1 MLFSSTL
8 FLFAFL
14 PVILTASFLIRGTK
28 KQNALLLGA
37 SLIFYAWGEQ
47 LYVSVLL
54 ASILANYLFGLWIAN
69 RQSRQ
74 NDRIALSIAV
84 SANLVLLGIFKYANF
99 TINNLDDLLEPLG
112 FGGLSL
118 APIHLPIG
126 ISFFTFQAITYVVD
140 IHRREAEVQRA
151 PSRVALYIA
160 LFPQL
165 IAGPIVRY
173 RQIAEQL
180 GERKARLEDVAE
192 GLRRFVIGLS
202 KKVLIA
208 NTLAVPVDQIFDIP
222 IDQLETS
229 VAWLGLTC
237 FAFQIYFDFS
247 GYSDMAIGLGRCF
260 GFTFP
265 ENFNWP
271 YTSRSLRE
279 FWRRWHMTLS
289 AFFRD
294 YVYIPLGGNR
304 LGSSRTAFNLF
315 AVFLLCGLWHGA
327 AWTFVIWGLVHG
339 FFLALERTAF
349 GKWLDRFPAPVQQAY
364 TLLVVLG
371 AWIFFRADNVE
382 QALQY
387 AGILSGWTHSAVGP
401 WPLVTILDAK
411 VLAVLGFAAVSIWP
425 FSPRIASRLT
435 ERLESSSMG
444 LEAVRLIAVCSL
456 GLLCAMS
463 LAAGTHNPFIYFR
476 F

>member
-14 PVILTASFLIRGTK
+14 PVVLTASFLVRGTK
-28 KQNALLLGA
+28 SQNALLLGA
-37 SLIFYAWGEQ
+37 SLVFYAWGEQ

-69 RQSRQ
+69 RQRLH
-74 NDRIALSIAV
+74 NDRIALTVAV
-84 SANLVLLGIFKYANF
+84 AANLVLLGVFKYANF
-99 TINNLDDLLEPLG
+99 TVDNLDEILRPLG
-112 FGGLSL
+112 LDTLSL

-140 IHRREAEVQRA
+140 IHRQEAEVQRT

-180 GERKARLEDVAE
+180 GERRARLEDVAE

-208 NTLAVPVDQIFDIP
+208 NTLAVPADQIFDIP
-222 IDQLETS
+222 MDQLETS

-339 FFLALERTAF
+339 FFLAMERTAF
-349 GKWLDRFPAPVQQAY
+349 GRWLDRLPALGQQAY
-364 TLLVVLG
+364 TLFVVLG
-371 AWIFFRADNVE
+371 AWIFFRAENVD
-382 QALQY
+382 QALHY
-387 AGILSGWTHSAVGP
+387 VGVLSGWTNVIDGA
-401 WPLVTILDAK
+401 WPLVTVLDSRAL
-411 VLAVLGFAAVSIWP
+411 VVLGVAAVSIWP
-425 FSPRIASRLT
+425 FSPQIASRMS
-435 ERLESSSMG
+435 ERMNRSAIG
-444 LEAVRLIAVCSL
+444 LETARLIAVCGL

>member
-14 PVILTASFLIRGTK
+14 PVVLTASFLIRGTRN
-28 KQNALLLGA
+28 QNALLLAA
-37 SLIFYAWGEQ
+37 SLVFYAWGEQ

-54 ASILANYLFGLWIAN
+54 ASILANYLFGLWIA
-69 RQSRQ
+69 SRKRLS
-74 NDRIALSIAV
+74 NDRIALTIAV
-84 SANLVLLGIFKYANF
+84 AANLILLGVFKYANF
-99 TINNLDDLLEPLG
+99 TVNNLDDILTTLGLET
-112 FGGLSL
+112 LSL

-140 IHRREAEVQRA
+140 IHRQEAEVQRA

-208 NTLAVPVDQIFDIP
+208 NTLAAPVDQIFEIP
-222 IDQLETS
+222 MDQLETP

-327 AWTFVIWGLVHG
+327 AWTFVVWGLVHG

-349 GKWLDRFPAPVQQAY
+349 GKWLERLPASGQQAY
-364 TLLVVLG
+364 TLFVVLG
-371 AWIFFRADNVE
+371 AWIFFRAENVE
-382 QALQY
+382 QALHY
-387 AGILSGWTHSAVGP
+387 VGVLSGWTNGIAGA
-401 WPLVTILDAK
+401 WPLVTVLDSK
-411 VLAVLGFAAVSIWP
+411 TLVVLGVAAVSIWP
-425 FSPRIASRLT
+425 FSPQIASRLSDDMN
-435 ERLESSSMG
+435 RSAIG
-444 LEAVRLIAVCSL
+444 LETARLIAVCGL